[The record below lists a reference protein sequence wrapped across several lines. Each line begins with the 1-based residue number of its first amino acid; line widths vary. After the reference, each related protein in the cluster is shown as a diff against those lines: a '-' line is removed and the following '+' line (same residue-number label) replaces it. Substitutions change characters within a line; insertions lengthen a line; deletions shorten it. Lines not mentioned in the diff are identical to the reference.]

1 MLTIYLKMPAQKL
14 NALVRKPG
22 YADLSKRWVI
32 MKSFIKFQFRYCPF
46 FLMFHSRVLKNKI
59 NSIHE
64 RILRTIYN
72 DS

>member
-32 MKSFIKFQFRYCPF
+32 MKSFVKFQFRYCPF

-59 NSIHE
+59 TQST
-64 RILRTIYN
+64 RGY
-72 DS
+72 